1 MAEKPEEL
9 SLPLASVNK
18 VINDALPSKVNV
30 SSETRKTIAKAAS
43 VFVLYTTATAASMA
57 QKAGRKTMNA
67 TDVLDALDEI
77 EYPQFKSDLETL
89 LAGYRQAQQKKKE
102 TSTARKS
109 DKNKSNNTKNQNQDE
124 GGVPEGPPPQVVDI
138 SSDSE

>member
-9 SLPLASVNK
+9 SLPLSSVNR

-30 SSETRKTIAKAAS
+30 SAETRKTIAKAAS

-57 QKAGRKTMNA
+57 QKAGRKTMNV
-67 TDVLDALDEI
+67 TDVLDALDEM
-77 EYPQFKSDLETL
+77 EYPQFKADLEVL
-89 LAGYRQAQQKKKE
+89 LTGYKQTQQKKKE
-102 TSTARKS
+102 STTARKS
-109 DKNKSNNTKNQNQDE
+109 DKSKSPTKNQNSE
-124 GGVPEGPPPQVVDI
+124 GVSEAPQPQVVDI